1 MHSSVTPLTV
11 IPPEPLCGDHHTTV
25 MHRSVQIDLATSRNP
40 AAWQRCSA
48 FLAGRTVARKAA
60 IAKGKYQ
67 ESSYQQHPALYI
79 GLRCNLAASSGSLSR
94 PRQIAM
100 ALVPCRKYALDAAGC
115 CATPVDKMRME
126 PHRQCAGTGTN

>member
-1 MHSSVTPLTV
+1 MRRN
-11 IPPEPLCGDHHTTV
+11 IPEPLGGDHHTTV
-25 MHRSVQIDLATSRNP
+25 AHRGIQIGFATSRNP
-40 AAWQRCSA
+40 TTWQRCPVS
-48 FLAGRTVARKAA
+48 LARRAGARKAA